1 MFFKSIW
8 LKIHTGLHI
17 DFDFVNFA
25 QTWKGSWSGH
35 TVVVKKL
42 KTIGDVF
49 RSGQMDN
56 FHHEYNRLR

>member
-1 MFFKSIW
+1 MLTLNFFS
-8 LKIHTGLHI
+8 LS
-17 DFDFVNFA
+17 